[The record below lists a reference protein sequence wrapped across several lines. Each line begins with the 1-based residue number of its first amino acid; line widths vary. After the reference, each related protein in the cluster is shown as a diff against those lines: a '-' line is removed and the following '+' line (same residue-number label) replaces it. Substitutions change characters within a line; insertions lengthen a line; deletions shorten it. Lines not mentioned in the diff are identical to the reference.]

1 MREFGSG
8 RFLTSSSAD
17 TPWLESSFLP
27 GRGLLAAGGGGR
39 LCKVVFSML
48 QFIIGL
54 IAGIVLTVFAISVWA
69 VFEEE
74 KDGVDK

>member
-1 MREFGSG
+1 M
-8 RFLTSSSAD
+8 
-17 TPWLESSFLP
+17 
-27 GRGLLAAGGGGR
+27 
-39 LCKVVFSML
+39 CKVVFSML

-74 KDGVDK
+74 KDGGDK